1 VNARDRRG
9 IVHVEQ
15 TPHRAICGAVLPK
28 LAFDTPVT
36 CEHCE
41 GLLEL
46 HDGTYQAGAGTGKL
60 SMPSTATVTDWTCR

>member
-28 LAFDTPVT
+28 LAFDTQVT

-46 HDGTYQAGAGTGKL
+46 HDGTYTTTGAYAGGGTEGGGGD
-60 SMPSTATVTDWTCR
+60 AA